1 MPTKTKENKKNKK
14 LNKKQ
19 KKVADVV
26 EETKEDKFSFDQEIV
41 IGLKRLDEPKPVN
54 KKKKLSKKEKKRLK
68 QEKRIKAKQ
77 KKRQNDT
84 YYDAYSRKNIKQK
97 RNDRVAYKGAQNSK
111 TQKNNMQND
120 YNDYTDD
127 VIKNKYLQDDEDLY
141 EERYSN
147 TNISANSRNTKNREN
162 LEKRK
167 NVKPKNKNTQLT
179 ERQKLAKKRRKFV
192 IKICKWLTLFCI
204 IIGGII
210 YAMLSPIFNITSIE
224 VSGNSKISSETILSL
239 SGLSIN
245 QNMFNFSTSQVR
257 NNIKQNAY
265 IESVEI
271 SRSLPDKVEIT
282 VEERVATYALTIGN
296 AYAYINNQGYI
307 LEITSNNGSYPI
319 ISGYE
324 TPVEQIKEGSR
335 LVTDDLEKLNDVLR
349 IMEAVSIGDN
359 NISELITQINIADKT
374 NYILTLEKEKKTI
387 YLGDTSNLSTKVL
400 LINQIL
406 KEEKDNEGTIYL
418 NVNLNTE
425 SPYFRETV

>member
-19 KKVADVV
+19 KKVVDVV

-54 KKKKLSKKEKKRLK
+54 KNGKKKLNQKEKKRLK
-68 QEKRIKAKQ
+68 KEKKAKKIKEKN
-77 KKRQNDT
+77 KKRSKDT
-84 YYDAYSRKNIKQK
+84 YYDAQVRENKKLKKSGKAEYKGVPNSKVQKKNI
-97 RNDRVAYKGAQNSK
+97 QN
-111 TQKNNMQND
+111 N

-127 VIKNKYLQDDEDLY
+127 IIKTKYLQDDMDFY
-141 EERYSN
+141 DDRYFTN
-147 TNISANSRNTKNREN
+147 TSTINREN
-162 LEKRK
+162 RK
-167 NVKPKNKNTQLT
+167 TTKQKNKNTRLT
-179 ERQKLAKKRRKFV
+179 EKQKLAKKRRKFV

-245 QNMFNFSTSQVR
+245 QNIFNFSTSQVR

-307 LEITSNNGSYPI
+307 LEITSNKGSYPI

-349 IMEAVSIGDN
+349 IMEAASIGDN
-359 NISELITQINIADKT
+359 NISELITQISIADKT

>member
-19 KKVADVV
+19 KKVVDVV

-54 KKKKLSKKEKKRLK
+54 KNGKKKLNQKEKKRLK
-68 QEKRIKAKQ
+68 KEKKAKKIKEKN
-77 KKRQNDT
+77 KKRSKDT
-84 YYDAYSRKNIKQK
+84 YYDAQVRENKKLKKSGKAEYKGVPNSKVQKKNI
-97 RNDRVAYKGAQNSK
+97 QN
-111 TQKNNMQND
+111 N

-127 VIKNKYLQDDEDLY
+127 IIKTKYLQDDMDFY
-141 EERYSN
+141 DDRYFTN
-147 TNISANSRNTKNREN
+147 TSTINREN
-162 LEKRK
+162 RK
-167 NVKPKNKNTQLT
+167 TTKQKNKNTRLT
-179 ERQKLAKKRRKFV
+179 EKQKIAKKRRKFV

-239 SGLSIN
+239 SGLTIN
-245 QNMFNFSTSQVR
+245 QNIFNFSTSQVR

-307 LEITSNNGSYPI
+307 LEITSNKGSYPI

-349 IMEAVSIGDN
+349 IMESASIGDN

>member
-19 KKVADVV
+19 KKVVDVV

-54 KKKKLSKKEKKRLK
+54 KNGKKKLSQKEKKRLK
-68 QEKRIKAKQ
+68 KEKKAKKIKEKN
-77 KKRQNDT
+77 KKRSKDT
-84 YYDAYSRKNIKQK
+84 YYDAQVRENKKLKKSGKAEYKGVPNSKVQKKNI
-97 RNDRVAYKGAQNSK
+97 QN
-111 TQKNNMQND
+111 N

-127 VIKNKYLQDDEDLY
+127 IIKTKYLQDDMDSY
-141 EERYSN
+141 DDRYFTN
-147 TNISANSRNTKNREN
+147 TSTINREN
-162 LEKRK
+162 RK
-167 NVKPKNKNTQLT
+167 TTKQKNKNTRLT
-179 ERQKLAKKRRKFV
+179 EKQKIAKKRRKFV

-204 IIGGII
+204 IIGAII

-224 VSGNSKISSETILSL
+224 VSGNSRISSETILSL
-239 SGLSIN
+239 SGLAIN
-245 QNMFNFSTSQVR
+245 QNIFNFSTSQVK

-271 SRSLPDKVEIT
+271 SRSFPDKVEIS
-282 VEERVATYALTIGN
+282 VEERVATFVLTIGN

-307 LEITSNNGSYPI
+307 LEITSNKGSYPI
-319 ISGYE
+319 ISSYE

-335 LVTDDLEKLNDVLR
+335 LVTEDLEKLNDVLR

-359 NISELITQINIADKT
+359 NISKLITQINIQDKT
-374 NYILTLEKEKKTI
+374 NYILTLEKENKTI

-400 LINQIL
+400 LINQII
-406 KEEKDNEGTIYL
+406 KEEEGNEGTIYL

>member
-19 KKVADVV
+19 KKVANVV

-84 YYDAYSRKNIKQK
+84 YYDAHSRKNIKQK
-97 RNDRVAYKGAQNSK
+97 KSGRVAYKGTQNSK
-111 TQKNNMQND
+111 TQKNNIQND
-120 YNDYTDD
+120 YDDYTDD
-127 VIKNKYLQDDEDLY
+127 VIKSKYLQDDEDFY
-141 EERYSN
+141 EGRYSN
-147 TNISANSRNTKNREN
+147 SNISTSSKNSKNREN

-167 NVKPKNKNTQLT
+167 SVKPKNKNIQLT
-179 ERQKLAKKRRKFV
+179 ERQKLDKKRRKFV

-239 SGLSIN
+239 SGLAIN
-245 QNMFNFSTSQVR
+245 QNIFNFSASQVR

-282 VEERVATYALTIGN
+282 VEERVATFALTIGN

-307 LEITSNNGSYPI
+307 LEITSNKGSYPI

-324 TPVEQIKEGSR
+324 TPVEQIKEGNR
-335 LVTDDLEKLNDVLR
+335 LVTEDLEKLNDVLR

-359 NISELITQINIADKT
+359 NISKLITQINIADKT
-374 NYILTLEKEKKTI
+374 NYILTLEKEKKNI

>member
-19 KKVADVV
+19 KKVVDVV

-54 KKKKLSKKEKKRLK
+54 KNGKKKLSQKEKKRLK
-68 QEKRIKAKQ
+68 KEKKAKKIKEKN
-77 KKRQNDT
+77 KKRSKDT
-84 YYDAYSRKNIKQK
+84 YYDAQVRENKKLKKSGKAEYKGVPNSKVQKKNI
-97 RNDRVAYKGAQNSK
+97 QN
-111 TQKNNMQND
+111 N

-127 VIKNKYLQDDEDLY
+127 IIKTKYLQDDMDSY
-141 EERYSN
+141 DDRYFTN
-147 TNISANSRNTKNREN
+147 TSTINREN
-162 LEKRK
+162 RK
-167 NVKPKNKNTQLT
+167 TTKQKNKNTRLT
-179 ERQKLAKKRRKFV
+179 EKQKIAKKRRKLV
-192 IKICKWLTLFCI
+192 LKICKWLTLFCI
-204 IIGGII
+204 IIGAII

-245 QNMFNFSTSQVR
+245 QNIFNFSTSQVR

-307 LEITSNNGSYPI
+307 LEITSNKGSYPI

-349 IMEAVSIGDN
+349 IMEAASIGDN
-359 NISELITQINIADKT
+359 NISELITQISIADKT

>member
-19 KKVADVV
+19 KKVVDVV
-26 EETKEDKFSFDQEIV
+26 GETKEDKFSFDQEIV

-54 KKKKLSKKEKKRLK
+54 KKKKKKLSQKEKKRLK
-68 QEKRIKAKQ
+68 QEKKAKKINEKN
-77 KKRQNDT
+77 KKKSKDT
-84 YYDAYSRKNIKQK
+84 YYNAQVRENKKLKKSGN
-97 RNDRVAYKGAQNSK
+97 KGKQNSK
-111 TQKNNMQND
+111 VQNN

-127 VIKNKYLQDDEDLY
+127 IIKTKYLQDDVDSY
-141 EERYSN
+141 DDRYFTN
-147 TNISANSRNTKNREN
+147 TSTSTINTENR
-162 LEKRK
+162 KTTK
-167 NVKPKNKNTQLT
+167 QKNKNTKLT
-179 ERQKLAKKRRKFV
+179 EKQKIAKKRRKLV
-192 IKICKWLTLFCI
+192 LKICKWLTLFCI
-204 IIGGII
+204 IIGAII

-239 SGLSIN
+239 SGLAIN
-245 QNMFNFSTSQVR
+245 QNIFNFSTSQVK

-271 SRSLPDKVEIT
+271 SRRFPDKVEIS
-282 VEERVATYALTIGN
+282 VEERVATFVLAIGN

-307 LEITSNNGSYPI
+307 LEITSNKGSYPI
-319 ISGYE
+319 ISSYE

-335 LVTDDLEKLNDVLR
+335 LVTEDLEKLNDVLR
-349 IMEAVSIGDN
+349 IMEAISIGDN
-359 NISELITQINIADKT
+359 NISKLITQINIQDKT

>member
-19 KKVADVV
+19 KKVVDVV

-54 KKKKLSKKEKKRLK
+54 KNGKKKLNQKEKKRLK
-68 QEKRIKAKQ
+68 KEKKAKKIKEKN
-77 KKRQNDT
+77 KKRSKDT
-84 YYDAYSRKNIKQK
+84 YYDAQVRENKKLKKSGKAEYKGVPNSKVQKKNI
-97 RNDRVAYKGAQNSK
+97 QN
-111 TQKNNMQND
+111 N

-127 VIKNKYLQDDEDLY
+127 IIKTKYLQDDMDFY
-141 EERYSN
+141 DDRYFTN
-147 TNISANSRNTKNREN
+147 TSTINREN
-162 LEKRK
+162 RK
-167 NVKPKNKNTQLT
+167 TTKQKNKNTRLT
-179 ERQKLAKKRRKFV
+179 EKQKIAKKRRKFV

-204 IIGGII
+204 IIGAII

-224 VSGNSKISSETILSL
+224 VSGNSRISSETILSL
-239 SGLSIN
+239 SGLAIN
-245 QNMFNFSTSQVR
+245 QNIFNFSTSQVR

-307 LEITSNNGSYPI
+307 LEITSNKGSYPI

-349 IMEAVSIGDN
+349 IMESASIGDN

>member
-19 KKVADVV
+19 KKVVDVV

-54 KKKKLSKKEKKRLK
+54 KNGKKKLNQKEKKRLK
-68 QEKRIKAKQ
+68 KEKKAKKIKAKN
-77 KKRQNDT
+77 KKRSKDT
-84 YYDAYSRKNIKQK
+84 YYDAQVRENKKLKKSGKAEYKGVPNSKVQKKNI
-97 RNDRVAYKGAQNSK
+97 QN
-111 TQKNNMQND
+111 N

-127 VIKNKYLQDDEDLY
+127 IIKTKYLQDDMDFY
-141 EERYSN
+141 DDRYFTN
-147 TNISANSRNTKNREN
+147 TSTINREN
-162 LEKRK
+162 RK
-167 NVKPKNKNTQLT
+167 TTKQKNKNTRLT
-179 ERQKLAKKRRKFV
+179 EKQKLAKKRRKFV

-245 QNMFNFSTSQVR
+245 QNIFNFSTSQVR

-307 LEITSNNGSYPI
+307 LEITSNKGSYPI

-349 IMEAVSIGDN
+349 IMEAASIGDN
-359 NISELITQINIADKT
+359 NISELITQISIADKT

>member
-19 KKVADVV
+19 KKVVDVV
-26 EETKEDKFSFDQEIV
+26 GETKEDKFSFDQEIV

-54 KKKKLSKKEKKRLK
+54 KKKKKKLSQKEKKRLK
-68 QEKRIKAKQ
+68 QEKKAKKINEKN
-77 KKRQNDT
+77 KKKSKDT
-84 YYDAYSRKNIKQK
+84 YYNAQVRENKKLKKSGN
-97 RNDRVAYKGAQNSK
+97 KGKQNSK
-111 TQKNNMQND
+111 VQNN

-127 VIKNKYLQDDEDLY
+127 IIKTKYLQDDVDSY
-141 EERYSN
+141 DDRYFTN
-147 TNISANSRNTKNREN
+147 TSTSTINTENR
-162 LEKRK
+162 KTTK
-167 NVKPKNKNTQLT
+167 QKNKNTKLT
-179 ERQKLAKKRRKFV
+179 EKQKIAKKRRKLV
-192 IKICKWLTLFCI
+192 LKICKWLTLFCI
-204 IIGGII
+204 IIGAII

-239 SGLSIN
+239 SGLAIN
-245 QNMFNFSTSQVR
+245 QNIFNFSTSQVK

-271 SRSLPDKVEIT
+271 SRRFPDKVEIS
-282 VEERVATYALTIGN
+282 VEERVATFVLAIGN

-307 LEITSNNGSYPI
+307 LEITSNKGSYPI
-319 ISGYE
+319 ISSYE

-335 LVTDDLEKLNDVLR
+335 LVTEDLEKLNDVLR
-349 IMEAVSIGDN
+349 IMEAISIGDN
-359 NISELITQINIADKT
+359 NISKLITQINIQDKT
-374 NYILTLEKEKKTI
+374 NYILTLEKEKKNI

>member
-19 KKVADVV
+19 KKVVDVV

-54 KKKKLSKKEKKRLK
+54 KNGKKKLNQKEKKRLK
-68 QEKRIKAKQ
+68 KEKKAKKIKEKN
-77 KKRQNDT
+77 KKRSKDT
-84 YYDAYSRKNIKQK
+84 YYDAQVRENKKLKKSGKAEYKGVPNSKVQKKNI
-97 RNDRVAYKGAQNSK
+97 QN
-111 TQKNNMQND
+111 N

-127 VIKNKYLQDDEDLY
+127 IIKTKYLQDDMDSY
-141 EERYSN
+141 DDRYFTN
-147 TNISANSRNTKNREN
+147 TSTINREN
-162 LEKRK
+162 RK
-167 NVKPKNKNTQLT
+167 TTKQKNKNTRLT
-179 ERQKLAKKRRKFV
+179 EKQKLAKKRRKFV

-204 IIGGII
+204 IIGAII

-224 VSGNSKISSETILSL
+224 VSGNSRISSETILSL

-245 QNMFNFSTSQVR
+245 QNIFNFSTSQVR

-307 LEITSNNGSYPI
+307 LEITSNKGSYPI

-349 IMEAVSIGDN
+349 IMESASIGDN

>member
-19 KKVADVV
+19 KKVVDVV

-54 KKKKLSKKEKKRLK
+54 KNGKKKLNQKEKKRLK
-68 QEKRIKAKQ
+68 KEKKAKKIKEKN
-77 KKRQNDT
+77 KKRSKDT
-84 YYDAYSRKNIKQK
+84 YYDAQVRENKKLKKSGKAEYKGVPNSKVQKKNI
-97 RNDRVAYKGAQNSK
+97 QN
-111 TQKNNMQND
+111 N

-127 VIKNKYLQDDEDLY
+127 IIKTKYLQDDMDSY
-141 EERYSN
+141 DDRYFTN
-147 TNISANSRNTKNREN
+147 TSTINREN
-162 LEKRK
+162 RK
-167 NVKPKNKNTQLT
+167 TTKQKNKNTRLT

-245 QNMFNFSTSQVR
+245 QNIFNFSTSQVR

-307 LEITSNNGSYPI
+307 LEITSNKGRYPI

-349 IMEAVSIGDN
+349 IMEAASIGDN

>member
-19 KKVADVV
+19 KKVVDMV

-54 KKKKLSKKEKKRLK
+54 KKKKKKLSQKEKKRLK
-68 QEKRIKAKQ
+68 QEKKAKKINEKN
-77 KKRQNDT
+77 KKKSKDT
-84 YYDAYSRKNIKQK
+84 YYNAQVRENKKLKKSGN
-97 RNDRVAYKGAQNSK
+97 KGKQNSK
-111 TQKNNMQND
+111 VQNN

-127 VIKNKYLQDDEDLY
+127 IIKTKYLQDDVDSY
-141 EERYSN
+141 DDRYFTN
-147 TNISANSRNTKNREN
+147 TSTSTINTENR
-162 LEKRK
+162 KTTK
-167 NVKPKNKNTQLT
+167 QKNKNTKLT
-179 ERQKLAKKRRKFV
+179 EKQKIAKKRRKLV
-192 IKICKWLTLFCI
+192 LKICKWLTLFCI
-204 IIGGII
+204 IIGAII

-239 SGLSIN
+239 SGLAIN
-245 QNMFNFSTSQVR
+245 QNIFNFSTSQVK

-271 SRSLPDKVEIT
+271 SRRFPDKVEIS
-282 VEERVATYALTIGN
+282 VEERVATFVLAIGN

-307 LEITSNNGSYPI
+307 LEITSNKGSYPI
-319 ISGYE
+319 ISSYE

-335 LVTDDLEKLNDVLR
+335 LVTEDLEKLNDVLR
-349 IMEAVSIGDN
+349 IMEAISIGDN
-359 NISELITQINIADKT
+359 NISKLITQINIQDKT
-374 NYILTLEKEKKTI
+374 NYILTLEKEKKNI

>member
-19 KKVADVV
+19 KKVVDVV
-26 EETKEDKFSFDQEIV
+26 GETKEDKFSFDQEIV
-41 IGLKRLDEPKPVN
+41 IGLKILNKQKQKKKK
-54 KKKKLSKKEKKRLK
+54 KKKKLSQKEKKRLK
-68 QEKRIKAKQ
+68 QEKKAKKINEKN
-77 KKRQNDT
+77 KKKSKDT
-84 YYDAYSRKNIKQK
+84 YYNAQVRENKKLKKSGN
-97 RNDRVAYKGAQNSK
+97 KGKQNSK
-111 TQKNNMQND
+111 VQNN

-127 VIKNKYLQDDEDLY
+127 IIKTKYLQDDVDSY
-141 EERYSN
+141 DDRYFTN
-147 TNISANSRNTKNREN
+147 TSTSTINTENR
-162 LEKRK
+162 KTTK
-167 NVKPKNKNTQLT
+167 QKNKNTKLT
-179 ERQKLAKKRRKFV
+179 EKQKIAKKRRKLV
-192 IKICKWLTLFCI
+192 LKICKWLTLFCI
-204 IIGGII
+204 IIGAII

-239 SGLSIN
+239 SGLAIN
-245 QNMFNFSTSQVR
+245 QNIFNFSTSQVK

-271 SRSLPDKVEIT
+271 SRRFPDKVEIS
-282 VEERVATYALTIGN
+282 VEERVATFVLAIGN

-307 LEITSNNGSYPI
+307 LEITSNKGSYPI
-319 ISGYE
+319 ISSYE

-335 LVTDDLEKLNDVLR
+335 LVTEDLEKLNDVLR
-349 IMEAVSIGDN
+349 IMEAISIGDN
-359 NISELITQINIADKT
+359 NISKLITQINIQDKT

>member
-19 KKVADVV
+19 KKVVDVV
-26 EETKEDKFSFDQEIV
+26 GETKEDKFSFDQEIV

-54 KKKKLSKKEKKRLK
+54 KKKKKKLSQKEKKRLK
-68 QEKRIKAKQ
+68 QEKKAKKINEKN
-77 KKRQNDT
+77 KKKSKDT
-84 YYDAYSRKNIKQK
+84 YYNAQVRENKKLKKSGN
-97 RNDRVAYKGAQNSK
+97 KGKQNSK
-111 TQKNNMQND
+111 VQNN

-127 VIKNKYLQDDEDLY
+127 IIKTKYLQDDVDSY
-141 EERYSN
+141 DDRYFTN
-147 TNISANSRNTKNREN
+147 TSTSTINTENR
-162 LEKRK
+162 KTTK
-167 NVKPKNKNTQLT
+167 QKNKNTKLT
-179 ERQKLAKKRRKFV
+179 EKQKIAKKRRKLML
-192 IKICKWLTLFCI
+192 KICKWLTLFCI
-204 IIGGII
+204 IIGAII

-239 SGLSIN
+239 SGLAIN
-245 QNMFNFSTSQVR
+245 QNIFNFSTSQVK

-271 SRSLPDKVEIT
+271 SRRFPDKVEIS
-282 VEERVATYALTIGN
+282 VEERVATFVLAIGN

-307 LEITSNNGSYPI
+307 LEITSNKGSYPI
-319 ISGYE
+319 ISSYE

-335 LVTDDLEKLNDVLR
+335 LVTEDLEKLNDVLR
-349 IMEAVSIGDN
+349 IMEAISIGDN
-359 NISELITQINIADKT
+359 NISKLITQINIQDKT